1 MTCNAGFQ
9 PSTMFGG
16 ATALTCGA
24 SGRWSSH
31 AATCQ
36 PGSGGGT
43 TAPSP
48 AAAGV
53 PTSDCYHVPDFARKY
68 SCALPAYDWQSCAQ
82 RLQRQGQDAT
92 FLIGYYF
99 SQQHCTC
106 LPAKYVDPACGGE
119 AGNAAAPKFTTLAEC
134 QARCHVAAGCPSVCS
149 AVCFD

>member
-1 MTCNAGFQ
+1 MRFPAAACAVLLMGMVCYT
-9 PSTMFGG
+9 PS
-16 ATALTCGA
+16 
-24 SGRWSSH
+24 SSS
-31 AATCQ
+31 AAEQ
-36 PGSGGGT
+36 QHRRPRQLQA
-43 TAPSP
+43 APSP

-92 FLIGYYF
+92 FLTGYYF

-119 AGNAAAPKFTTLAEC
+119 AGNAAAPKFSTLAQC

-149 AVCFD
+149 AAVCFD